1 MPDEMGGKIMTKTT
15 TPLMVTMVAIL
26 VIGLCPASLAAQSVE
41 LPKEN
46 PERPSGEKSGR
57 DAVMAGRNLTP
68 EQVASLEEKL
78 ATDPDDAAT
87 RTQLLGYYGGVRS
100 IRDQS
105 AKESKRQHVLWFIRN
120 SPESEILGMPYSQV
134 NHILDRDGYA
144 ETKEAWMSQIER
156 EPENAT
162 LLGHAADF
170 FKFGD
175 RRTSIK
181 LLERAQSLDP
191 SNPEW
196 PKELG
201 HILSLGA
208 RGARGRDMGI
218 ADRSLE
224 HFEKAYELADES
236 LRDSLLEDLA
246 KGAYSA
252 DRLDRAR
259 HYAELMLQNNEAGW
273 NYGNRV
279 HHGNLVLGRIALREG
294 NIEEAKSRLIAAGNT
309 PGSPQLNSFG
319 PNMALAKALLEIGER
334 EVVLEYFKLCS
345 TFWNSDRAKE
355 KLDKWGALAAAGRI
369 PYFSANLDY

>member
-1 MPDEMGGKIMTKTT
+1 MSDEMGGKVMMKTT
-15 TPLMVTMVAIL
+15 THLVVNMVTIL
-26 VIGLCPASLAAQSVE
+26 VMGLCTVSLSARSAELSQSV
-41 LPKEN
+41 
-46 PERPSGEKSGR
+46 R
-57 DAVMAGRNLTP
+57 DAVLAGRNLTP

-78 ATDPDDAAT
+78 AADPSDVTA

-120 SPESEILGMPYSQV
+120 SPESEILGMPSARI
-134 NHILDRDGYA
+134 HHLLDRDGYA
-144 ETKEAWMSQIER
+144 EAKEAWMSQIDR

-162 LLGHAADF
+162 LLGHAAHF
-170 FKFGD
+170 FIFGG

-196 PKELG
+196 PRKLG

-208 RGARGRDMGI
+208 RGPGGGNIEI
-218 ADRSLE
+218 AERALE
-224 HFEKAYELADES
+224 HFERAYELADES
-236 LRDSLLEDLA
+236 LRDPLLEGLA

-252 DRLDRAR
+252 DRLDKAR
-259 HYAELMLQNNEAGW
+259 HYAELMLQNSEAGW

-345 TFWNSDRAKE
+345 TFWSSDRAKD
-355 KLDKWGALAAAGRI
+355 KLDKWGELAAAGRI
-369 PYFSANLDY
+369 PDFRANLNY

>member
-1 MPDEMGGKIMTKTT
+1 MRKEMFL
-15 TPLMVTMVAIL
+15 TPQIVSMVTILAMV
-26 VIGLCPASLAAQSVE
+26 LCPVGLSAQSVE
-41 LPKEN
+41 LPKES
-46 PERPSGEKSGR
+46 PEGSSSEKSVR
-57 DAVMAGRNLTP
+57 DAVLAGRNLTP

-87 RTQLLGYYGGVRS
+87 RTQLLGYYGGRRS

-105 AKESKRQHVLWFIRN
+105 AKKAKREHALWFIRN
-120 SPESEILGMPYSQV
+120 SPGSEILGMPTSQI
-134 NHILDRDGYA
+134 NHILDPDGYA
-144 ETKEAWMSQIER
+144 EAKKAWMGQIDH

-170 FKFGD
+170 FMFGD
-175 RRTSIK
+175 RRTTIK

-196 PKELG
+196 PRKLG
-201 HILSLGA
+201 HVLSLGA
-208 RGARGRDMGI
+208 RGPGEGDMGI
-218 ADRSLE
+218 AERALE
-224 HFEKAYELADES
+224 HLEKAYELADES
-236 LRDSLLEDLA
+236 RRDPLLESLA

-252 DRLDRAR
+252 DRLDKAR
-259 HYAELMLQNNEAGW
+259 HYAELMLQNTEAGW

-279 HHGNLVLGRIALREG
+279 HHGNLVLGRIAFREG

-319 PNMALAKALLEIGER
+319 PNMGLAKALLEIGER
-334 EVVLEYFKLCS
+334 EVVLEYFELCS
-345 TFWNSDRAKE
+345 KFWNSDRAKD
-355 KLDKWGALAAAGRI
+355 KLDKWSALATAGRI